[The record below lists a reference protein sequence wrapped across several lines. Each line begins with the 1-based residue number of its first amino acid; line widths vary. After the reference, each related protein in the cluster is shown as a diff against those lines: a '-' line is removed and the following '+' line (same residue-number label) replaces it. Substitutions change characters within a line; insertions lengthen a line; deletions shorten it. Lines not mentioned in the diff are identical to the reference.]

1 VAFGYSRMRGVDEV
15 GLLGVAV
22 GELTH
27 ERADD
32 GDLLPALA
40 DLVQYAR
47 DEVTAISAYNDSV
60 DYNNKVA
67 DAANQYASLH

>member
-1 VAFGYSRMRGVDEV
+1 MAFGYSRMREV

-22 GELTH
+22 DEAAH
-27 ERADD
+27 DRADD
-32 GDLLPALA
+32 GDLLPALT
-40 DLVQYAR
+40 DLIQHAR
-47 DEVTAISAYNDSV
+47 DELTAISVYNDSV